1 MKMPYDNEDEDDSSN
16 PTRDSN
22 GAELKDGDN
31 VTVIKDLK
39 VRGTSHVIK
48 RGTMVRGIKLT
59 NDPSEVACSTDKL
72 KGLKLETQWLK
83 KA

>member
-1 MKMPYDNEDEDDSSN
+1 MSYDDEDEAN
-16 PTRDSN
+16 TKPTRDSN
-22 GAELKDGDN
+22 GTALADGDN

-39 VRGTSHVIK
+39 VKGTSHVIK
-48 RGTMVRGIKLT
+48 RGTMVRGVRLIPDNHT
-59 NDPSEVACSTDKL
+59 EVSCSTDKL